1 MKWSHLRWQRM
12 LSCRLQFF
20 VGFLVTVWAGRAA
33 AVSTGDQFPPKS
45 IKGYE
50 SEELSA
56 KAVAGKVTIV
66 NFWATWCASCKVEI
80 VEMEQKF
87 AALLGNKDFRL
98 AFVSVD
104 KDPKAAAEW
113 MKKNLKSPEKF
124 ISFLYKDPDYEAAE
138 SLSLD
143 SFPMTLI
150 IGADG
155 TVKHV
160 ERGYVEGKGSTDMM
174 AKLAEDLL
182 KAPR

>member
-1 MKWSHLRWQRM
+1 MTLPHPKKNGR
-12 LSCRLQFF
+12 LSPKR
-20 VGFLVTVWAGRAA
+20 VLVAGILVCGLAGRAS

-50 SEELSA
+50 SAELSA
-56 KAVAGKVTIV
+56 KAVAGKVTVV

-87 AALLGNKDFRL
+87 ASLLGNKDFRL

-104 KDPKAAAEW
+104 KDPKAAADW

-174 AKLAEDLL
+174 AKLAEEML